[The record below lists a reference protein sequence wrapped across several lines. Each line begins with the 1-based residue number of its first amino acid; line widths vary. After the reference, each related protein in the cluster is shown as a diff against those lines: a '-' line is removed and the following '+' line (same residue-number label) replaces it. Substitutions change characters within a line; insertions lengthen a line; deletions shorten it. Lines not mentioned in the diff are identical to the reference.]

1 MLSALVIA
9 RSALSISL
17 SMASV
22 IPVII
27 LRDIIV
33 ETLGCKP
40 TSVSISIE
48 DINEKDWKDK
58 VWDIDIKDN
67 NNLIIKPGYN
77 CED

>member
-1 MLSALVIA
+1 MPHVNIKCFPGRTIEQKELC
-9 RSALSISL
+9 
-17 SMASV
+17 ASK
-22 IPVII
+22 I
-27 LRDIIV
+27 RDIIV

-40 TSVSISIE
+40 TSLSISIE